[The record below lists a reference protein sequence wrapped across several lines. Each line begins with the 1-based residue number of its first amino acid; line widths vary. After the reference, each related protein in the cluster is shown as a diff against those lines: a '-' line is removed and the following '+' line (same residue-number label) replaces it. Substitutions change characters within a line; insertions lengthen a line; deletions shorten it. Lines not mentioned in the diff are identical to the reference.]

1 MKRELFYSILRF
13 REGLILGESLNAGI
27 LFFNPNSSEFI
38 FEEGNLKRIAASYPD
53 IKVNLLK
60 KYIETLHS
68 NIKKAQNGLNIELE
82 LNSLENF
89 ISKELFFS
97 DAAGL
102 TFDTLERIPLSDQTS
117 FQQTA
122 TYLKQL
128 FLVGYGDKNLERKKR
143 NEEYILFEVHKI
155 LGNKDVQYHSKI
167 RRDVKIESPLVR
179 YTFDFFW
186 EGKKPHLTK
195 AVSLDL
201 ENNSFIQNKALQLFG
216 AFEQLQSQLAIEYKN
231 PEIDLL
237 LAKPQIKSN
246 FSEFDKAV
254 KILET
259 VSVPIQIHL
268 ETEWSNYATNLID
281 NASELAQDSV
291 I

>member
-68 NIKKAQNGLNIELE
+68 NIKKTQNDLNIE

-102 TFDTLERIPLSDQTS
+102 TFDTLERVPLSDQTS

-128 FLVGYGDKNLERKKR
+128 FLVGYGNKNLEMKKR
-143 NEEYILFEVHKI
+143 NEEYILSEVHKI
-155 LGNKDVQYHSKI
+155 LGNKDASYLSKI
-167 RRDVKIESPLVR
+167 RRYVKIESPLVQ

-186 EGKKPHLTK
+186 EGTRPHLTK

-216 AFEQLQSQLAIEYKN
+216 AFEQLQSQLAKEYKN

-237 LAKPQIKSN
+237 VAKPQIKSN

-259 VSVPIQIHL
+259 VRVPIKIHF
-268 ETEWSNYATNLID
+268 ESEWSNYANSLIK
-281 NASELAQDSV
+281 NASKLAQDSLV
-291 I
+291 

>member
-1 MKRELFYSILRF
+1 MEIR
-13 REGLILGESLNAGI
+13 
-27 LFFNPNSSEFI
+27 
-38 FEEGNLKRIAASYPD
+38 
-53 IKVNLLK
+53 
-60 KYIETLHS
+60 T
-68 NIKKAQNGLNIELE
+68 
-82 LNSLENF
+82 
-89 ISKELFFS
+89 SK
-97 DAAGL
+97 
-102 TFDTLERIPLSDQTS
+102 
-117 FQQTA
+117 
-122 TYLKQL
+122 
-128 FLVGYGDKNLERKKR
+128 RKKR
-143 NEEYILFEVHKI
+143 NEEYILSEVHKI

-216 AFEQLQSQLAIEYKN
+216 AFKQLQSQLAIEYKN

-268 ETEWSNYATNLID
+268 ETEWSNYTKNLIE
-281 NASELAQDSV
+281 NASELAKDSA

>member
-27 LFFNPNSSEFI
+27 LFFNPNSREFI
-38 FEEGNLKRIAASYPD
+38 FEEGDLKRIAASYPD

-68 NIKKAQNGLNIELE
+68 NIKKTQNGLDIELG

-102 TFDTLERIPLSDQTS
+102 TFDTLERIPVSDQTS

-128 FLVGYGDKNLERKKR
+128 FLVGYGDKNFEKK
-143 NEEYILFEVHKI
+143 K
-155 LGNKDVQYHSKI
+155 
-167 RRDVKIESPLVR
+167 
-179 YTFDFFW
+179 
-186 EGKKPHLTK
+186 
-195 AVSLDL
+195 
-201 ENNSFIQNKALQLFG
+201 
-216 AFEQLQSQLAIEYKN
+216 
-231 PEIDLL
+231 
-237 LAKPQIKSN
+237 
-246 FSEFDKAV
+246 
-254 KILET
+254 
-259 VSVPIQIHL
+259 
-268 ETEWSNYATNLID
+268 TE
-281 NASELAQDSV
+281 
-291 I
+291 